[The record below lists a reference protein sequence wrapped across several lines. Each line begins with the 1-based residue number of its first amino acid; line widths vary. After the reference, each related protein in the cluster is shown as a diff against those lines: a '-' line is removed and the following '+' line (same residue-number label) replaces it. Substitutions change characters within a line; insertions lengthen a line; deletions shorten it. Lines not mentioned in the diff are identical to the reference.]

1 VIGKEA
7 AQDRPRLIQTSLLLF
22 DSIEDQRANR
32 VKSWKLWGS
41 IWGVEMREE
50 EMWGEEEYHVMD
62 CLHRMFYKEE
72 TE

>member
-1 VIGKEA
+1 
-7 AQDRPRLIQTSLLLF
+7 LLLF

-50 EMWGEEEYHVMD
+50 EEMWGRRRIPRDGLSAQNVLQRRDRIDMLED
-62 CLHRMFYKEE
+62 NGD
-72 TE
+72 